1 MPILKLMK
9 TGFEVGRMQTTTY
22 TMERLLVKVTMEFLW
37 TVTNKATQKQMPDI
51 NCDDAPLNNINESDC
66 DNSDSDSDRAKENN
80 TNEIEKEDLIAL
92 EENCKLRDLPY
103 DTCLQNELPKEA
115 NQVFSIASGED
126 NKPIH
131 YLQIHYLKSWQTQKI
146 SIWGRWFH

>member
-9 TGFEVGRMQTTTY
+9 TGFKVGKMQTTTY

-51 NCDDAPLNNINESDC
+51 NCDDAPLNESYC

-92 EENCKLRDLPY
+92 EGKL
-103 DTCLQNELPKEA
+103 
-115 NQVFSIASGED
+115 
-126 NKPIH
+126 
-131 YLQIHYLKSWQTQKI
+131 QTKRSTI
-146 SIWGRWFH
+146 